1 MSAEDRPRAQEE
13 LQLLVRKA
21 CQGDG
26 EAFGK
31 LYDIHLDTV
40 YRYVFYKVSEAA
52 EAEDLTAQIFLKA
65 WEAMPRYQWRE
76 IPFSHWLMRL
86 ARNAVI
92 DHYRTAKP
100 RGELDEGL
108 ISGEPDPQGEYLRGE
123 RANGLE
129 AAVRRLPEDQRMV
142 IVLRF
147 IEELDYAEVA
157 EIMGK
162 SQGALRVIQH
172 RALAALR
179 RILEQEG
186 KEGVEARREGFS
198 RMFGASGER

>member
-1 MSAEDRPRAQEE
+1 MGEDLMISVEDESTARVE
-13 LQLLVRKA
+13 LIQQLVRRA

-31 LYDIHLDTV
+31 LYDLHLDAV
-40 YRYVFYKVSEAA
+40 YRYVYYKISGVA
-52 EAEDLTAQIFLKA
+52 EAEDLTAQIFVKA
-65 WEAMPRYQWRE
+65 WEAIPRYQWRE

-92 DHYRTAKP
+92 DHYRTA
-100 RGELDEGL
+100 RHHDELGESLV
-108 ISGEPDPQGEYLRGE
+108 SREPDPQVEYLRSE
-123 RANGLE
+123 SRQRLE
-129 AAVRRLPEDQRMV
+129 AAVRRLPEDQHMV

-147 IEELDYAEVA
+147 IEEMDYAQVA

-179 RILEQEG
+179 RILDQEG
-186 KEGVEARREGFS
+186 EEGVQGQDR
-198 RMFGASGER
+198 